1 MNVHREVHRQIKLW
15 VVACVGD
22 VVGAV
27 GNEALVQH
35 VLVPCHPH
43 HLRLL
48 LEVEVDR
55 AAEVWGEVG
64 YRRLVLK
71 IFVNSSLGT
80 VSNCT

>member
-48 LEVEVDR
+48 LEVEVDW
-55 AAEVWGEVG
+55 AAEVWREVG
-64 YRRLVLK
+64 YGGLVLN
-71 IFVNSSLGT
+71 FCEL
-80 VSNCT
+80 